1 MEPLWAVPLVVLWIG
16 FLFQSVVVFGLA
28 RTIGLLQL
36 QLGPMPGGLA
46 TDDSLAVG
54 AAVPEVHGKLAPSGR
69 DFDWAEPG
77 REALLLFVTPTCPAC
92 RDALRDATRI
102 ASAGEYQTALIAIS
116 HGTPQQNNI
125 LGTAAKRLPLVSD
138 DAGEVHAAFAI
149 NQTPLAMLV
158 RDGRVA
164 AKAICNNR
172 DQLEALL
179 DGQVH
184 HTSDPLWQH
193 VATTEVLARK

>member
-1 MEPLWAVPLVVLWIG
+1 MEVVWVVALVALWIG
-16 FLFQSVVVFGLA
+16 FLFLSFVVFALA

-54 AAVPEVHGKLAPSGR
+54 TAVPEVHGRLAPSGR
-69 DFDWAEPG
+69 TFEWADAN
-77 REALLLFVTPTCPAC
+77 RSALLLFVTPTCPAC

-102 ASAGEYQTALIAIS
+102 ASAGDYRTPLIAIS
-116 HGTPQQNNI
+116 HGTAEQNDI
-125 LGTAAKRLPLVSD
+125 LGAAAKGLPLVSD
-138 DAGEVHAAFAI
+138 DDGRVHAAFAVS
-149 NQTPLAMLV
+149 QTPLAMLV
-158 RDGRVA
+158 REGKVA

-179 DGQVH
+179 EGQVH
-184 HTSDPLWQH
+184 QTSDPIWQH
-193 VATTEVLARK
+193 VATTEVTVRT